1 MADAERRSLG
11 QVSRRQFLR
20 AGAVAVGVGAVGRMA
35 LGAASGDE
43 DITIGVFTDA
53 HYANRDARGS
63 RHYRDSAAKLEEF
76 VRTMNAEKPALA
88 IVLGDFVD
96 KGKDVATEKAYL
108 HRIEG
113 IYRGFKGQRHHVIG
127 NHDVATLTKDQF
139 LSGTGGAAPHY
150 AFDAGPFHFIV
161 LDACYRKDGRSYAP
175 GNFKWSESL
184 VPPGELKWLAS
195 DLRATKKPTVVFV
208 HQRLD
213 EDTNVHTVQN
223 AAEVRRVLEKSDKV
237 RAVFSG
243 HDHKGGY
250 TRIGGIHY
258 VTMRAMVEGPGTENN
273 AYALVRITPTRIHV
287 RGFAKQP
294 ERDAREVCVVSPC
307 VRATPASA
315 TPPITWWKPS
325 RMVEVLGGIHAG

>member
-35 LGAASGDE
+35 LDAASGDK

-88 IVLGDFVD
+88 IALGDFVD
-96 KGKDVATEKAYL
+96 KGRDVATEKAYL
-108 HRIEG
+108 DRIEG

-139 LSGTGGAAPHY
+139 LAGTGSAAPHY
-150 AFDAGPFHFIV
+150 AFDVGPFHFIV
-161 LDACYRKDGRSYAP
+161 LDACYRKDGTSYAP
-175 GNFKWSESL
+175 GNFRWSESL
-184 VPPGELKWLAS
+184 VPSDELKWLSS
-195 DLRATKKPTVVFV
+195 DLRATNRLTVVFV

-223 AAEVRRVLEKSDKV
+223 AAEVRRLLEKSGKV

-250 TRIGGIHY
+250 MRIGGIHY
-258 VTMRAMVEGPGTENN
+258 VTMRAMVEGPGMQNN

-287 RGFAKQP
+287 RGFGKQP
-294 ERDAREVCVVSPC
+294 ERDVA
-307 VRATPASA
+307 
-315 TPPITWWKPS
+315 
-325 RMVEVLGGIHAG
+325 